1 MLRTV
6 RLSGAG
12 AAFALLVAIS
22 PAFADGAAL
31 RPSVQ
36 VPTEVLAVAPP
47 GSCAANPEAKGC
59 PPVDRIVDIE
69 ERSPDGSTAFAPLS
83 SGDFTASASRRARR
97 KASVAQAVGF
107 ACAVQ
112 SWDPVKLFHSGG
124 DAFIRASG
132 ANECRAGVG
141 VSYQELY
148 VSLQRWV
155 DDTWQQLATNRAVR
169 YGSGRISEIAGF
181 NCHHERLIAYR
192 TEAFAYAVVNGVGY
206 TGTDRAYQNHTCW
219 P

>member
-1 MLRTV
+1 MSKTTIATTWCV
-6 RLSGAG
+6 AW
-12 AAFALLVAIS
+12 ALLVAVS
-22 PAFADGAAL
+22 TASADEAVLQVRPETVAAI
-31 RPSVQ
+31 
-36 VPTEVLAVAPP
+36 PP
-47 GSCAANPEAKGC
+47 GSCAANPSAQGC
-59 PPVDRIVDIE
+59 PRVDRIVDVE
-69 ERSPDGSTAFAPLS
+69 ETSPDGSTAFAPLTAGNLS
-83 SGDFTASASRRARR
+83 AVASRRTRHTASAS
-97 KASVAQAVGF
+97 QAVGF

-132 ANECRAGVG
+132 ANECKDGVG

-192 TEAFAYAVVNGVGY
+192 TEAFAYAVVKGVGY
-206 TGTDRAYQNHTCW
+206 TGTDRAYQNHSCW

>member
-83 SGDFTASASRRARR
+83 SGDLTARLHDALDGRLPLHKPSVSRVPSSR
-97 KASVAQAVGF
+97 
-107 ACAVQ
+107 
-112 SWDPVKLFHSGG
+112 
-124 DAFIRASG
+124 
-132 ANECRAGVG
+132 
-141 VSYQELY
+141 
-148 VSLQRWV
+148 
-155 DDTWQQLATNRAVR
+155 
-169 YGSGRISEIAGF
+169 
-181 NCHHERLIAYR
+181 
-192 TEAFAYAVVNGVGY
+192 
-206 TGTDRAYQNHTCW
+206 GT